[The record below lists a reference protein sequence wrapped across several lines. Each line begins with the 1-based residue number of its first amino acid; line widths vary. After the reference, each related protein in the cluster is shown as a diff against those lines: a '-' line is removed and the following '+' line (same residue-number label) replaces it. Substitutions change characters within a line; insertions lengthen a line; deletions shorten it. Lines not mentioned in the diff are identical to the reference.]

1 MADLLG
7 DTSRGKSVDVT
18 TAAAFIPEL
27 WSPAIIKA
35 RDKALVLANKV
46 MMVKPEGLAFG
57 DVVNIPNLGN
67 ETALDKTA
75 GSAVTYASATDTS
88 VNININ
94 KHKYVAKLIEDIAKV
109 QSKYDLFSNFSDK
122 IAKALANVV
131 ESDILALTA
140 SCAYSVGTASSNATS
155 GIITSAAL
163 VTANRYL
170 DDANVPQEDRY
181 VVVDAYGREDLFTI
195 ADFIR
200 YDAGGKSPAPV
211 NSGIIGE
218 LYGLKVLFS
227 NNVANASSVSYGMV
241 FHKDAF
247 ALALQKDVSMHSE
260 YSVDYIGTKVVGDE
274 IYGVTCARTDHAVLF
289 RYARA

>member
-1 MADLLG
+1 MASLDG
-7 DTSRGKSVDVT
+7 ATSRGASVDIT
-18 TAAAFIPEL
+18 TAAAYIPEL
-27 WSPAIIKA
+27 WSTEIIKA

-57 DVVNIPNLGN
+57 GVVNIPNLGN

-94 KHKYVAKLIEDIAKV
+94 KHKYVAKLIEDIVKV
-109 QSKYDLFSNFSDK
+109 QSKYDLFANFKDK

-140 SCAYSVGTASSNATS
+140 SCAYSVGTASSVAAS
-155 GIITSAAL
+155 GVITTAGI
-163 VTANRYL
+163 VTAIRYL

-181 VVVDAYGREDLFTI
+181 MVVDAYGREDLLNI
-195 ADFIR
+195 SDYIR
-200 YDAGGKSPAPV
+200 YDAGGKTPAPI
-211 NSGIIGE
+211 NSGVIGE
-218 LYGLKVLFS
+218 LYGLQVLFS
-227 NNVANASSVSYGMV
+227 NNVANASSVAYGMV

-247 ALALQKDVSMHSE
+247 AVALQKDIGLHDE
-260 YSVDYIGTKVVGDE
+260 YSVDYIGTKLVGNE
-274 IYGVTCARTDHAVLF
+274 IYGVTCARTDHAVLL